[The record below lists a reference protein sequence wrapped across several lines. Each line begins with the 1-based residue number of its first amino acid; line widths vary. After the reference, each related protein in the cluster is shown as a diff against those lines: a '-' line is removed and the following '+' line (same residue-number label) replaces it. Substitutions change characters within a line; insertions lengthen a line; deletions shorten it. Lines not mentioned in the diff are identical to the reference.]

1 MAKAD
6 TRPKEYICGNL
17 QKIERNDIPMFWQ
30 DCRAILKGVLGTPF
44 SEERLI
50 QGVNIAYS
58 ADKKTA
64 VIPNL
69 NTYNLSR
76 NEASSFLQKITS
88 TSKENGSNQIYVV
101 GIPNQ
106 EDKAILEAQNFKKP
120 KTIPSNAFTNYWK
133 TLGLPLVKNQ

>member
-1 MAKAD
+1 
-6 TRPKEYICGNL
+6 
-17 QKIERNDIPMFWQ
+17 MFWQ
-30 DCRAILKGVLGTPF
+30 GCRTILKGVWGTPF
-44 SEERLI
+44 SDERLV
-50 QGVNIAYS
+50 QGVDIVYS

-106 EDKAILEAQNFKKP
+106 EDKAILEAQNFKEP